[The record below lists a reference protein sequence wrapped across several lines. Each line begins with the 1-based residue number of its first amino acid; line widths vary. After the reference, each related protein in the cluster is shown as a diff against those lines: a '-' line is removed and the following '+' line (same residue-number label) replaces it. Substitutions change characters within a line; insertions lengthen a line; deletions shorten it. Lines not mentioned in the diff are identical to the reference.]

1 MDRKDDLFMC
11 KLSEQACRF
20 QEMVDCIGRIA
31 SVSDVILSVEEQL
44 LLSTSYK
51 RIVGQLR
58 EAWRKVLAQEELEKL
73 KGDTLSQALLVATAY
88 REQLEAELRTQCN
101 SLLRLLDGN
110 LLRNP
115 TCNATSRAFYLKLKA
130 DYHRYKA
137 EFQTGDERKEAAGN
151 ALLAYKNAMAEAERS
166 VPATDPLRLGV
177 ALNYAVFY
185 YEILKSAERA
195 KAVAQKAFDD
205 GIASLSELEADQR
218 AQSMQI
224 LQLLRDNLT
233 AWHDVR

>member
-166 VPATDPLRLGV
+166 VP
-177 ALNYAVFY
+177 
-185 YEILKSAERA
+185 SAERA

-233 AWHDVR
+233 AWHDANQCILGGSS

>member
-1 MDRKDDLFMC
+1 MFDM
-11 KLSEQACRF
+11 
-20 QEMVDCIGRIA
+20 
-31 SVSDVILSVEEQL
+31 
-44 LLSTSYK
+44 
-51 RIVGQLR
+51 
-58 EAWRKVLAQEELEKL
+58 RKVAVNVSVPWMWCYFQRWPARPS
-73 KGDTLSQALLVATAY
+73 GAT
-88 REQLEAELRTQCN
+88 T
-101 SLLRLLDGN
+101 
-110 LLRNP
+110 
-115 TCNATSRAFYLKLKA
+115 
-130 DYHRYKA
+130 RYKA
-137 EFQTGDERKEAAGN
+137 GFQTGDERKEAAGN